1 MAMTT
6 FPISFDRPS
15 SILLAVLRLGRDDAR
30 IEVEDLEIT
39 VKMGWAFDTVI
50 PRATVASVRALE
62 RRVISRGVHG
72 WGGDW
77 LVNGAGSG
85 LVRIDMEPRVR
96 GRVSRLP
103 VRVRSVT
110 VSVEDPTALVDAI
123 EAIRVP
129 IE

>member
-1 MAMTT
+1 MTT

-15 SILLAVLRLGRDDAR
+15 SMLFAVLRLGRDDAR

-50 PRATVASVRALE
+50 PRATVASVRAVD
-62 RRVISRGVHG
+62 RRVIARGVHG

-85 LVRIDMEPRVR
+85 LVRIDMEPRVH
-96 GRVSRLP
+96 GRVSLVP
-103 VRVRSVT
+103 VRIRSVT
-110 VSVEDPTALVDAI
+110 VSVEDPPALVDAI
-123 EAIRVP
+123 EAIRVQ
-129 IE
+129 ID